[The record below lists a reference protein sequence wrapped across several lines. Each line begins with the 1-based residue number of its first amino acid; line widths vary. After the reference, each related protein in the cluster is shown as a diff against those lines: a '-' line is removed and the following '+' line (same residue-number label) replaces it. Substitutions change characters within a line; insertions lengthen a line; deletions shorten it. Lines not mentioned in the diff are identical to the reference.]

1 MPEAVVDRLLTK
13 DDVEDV
19 AAGAHVLIQRSR
31 DRGARLATHL
41 PIRFAQAD
49 QGLVQ
54 RHSPPVEVD
63 PNAGAKL
70 FEQAVPGPVAHPAE
84 IPPHPPFPLL
94 PVAPARI
101 PLRLH
106 PAAIALPP

>member
-1 MPEAVVDRLLTK
+1 MTQAVVDRLLTK

-31 DRGARLATHL
+31 DRGAGLATHL

-70 FEQAVPGPVAHPAE
+70 FEQAVPGPIANPAD
-84 IPPHPPFPLL
+84 IPDDPLFLFPPLGAPDTPPLPH
-94 PVAPARI
+94 
-101 PLRLH
+101 
-106 PAAIALPP
+106 